1 MPVRKI
7 ITIDEEKCTGC
18 GLCQTRCF
26 AVNARQRGL
35 LDVSAVV
42 VETGEGKED
51 RLVQGSYV
59 ELRKAEERVRKAEQ
73 QQQHDESGGDSYLP
87 DFLD

>member
-1 MPVRKI
+1 M
-7 ITIDEEKCTGC
+7 
-18 GLCQTRCF
+18 
-26 AVNARQRGL
+26 
-35 LDVSAVV
+35 SAVV
-42 VETGEGKED
+42 VETGEDKED

-73 QQQHDESGGDSYLP
+73 QQRHTESGGDSYLP